1 MENNVQ
7 KLEEISS
14 QVRRD
19 IIRMTTACASGHP
32 GGSMSSTD
40 IMVTLFFNL
49 MEIAPE
55 NFSFEGN
62 GEDVFYLSIGHVSP
76 VFYSVLARRG
86 YFPVSELAS
95 FRQIGSRLQ
104 GHPCP
109 ETGLP
114 GVRIASGSLGQGL
127 AVATGHAIA
136 KKMDGDDKIVY
147 VLMGDGELEEG
158 EIWESATFASA
169 HSVDNLIAIVDWNG
183 QQIDGSCENV
193 LRGATSN
200 LPEKFSAFG
209 WQTIETDGHSIQ
221 GLIDTFAK
229 AKSMLHGG
237 KPVVILARTIMG
249 KGVDFMSGTNE
260 YHGKTLSEQQMA
272 LALSQLKET
281 LGDY

>member
-1 MENNVQ
+1 
-7 KLEEISS
+7 
-14 QVRRD
+14 
-19 IIRMTTACASGHP
+19 
-32 GGSMSSTD
+32 MSSTD
-40 IMVTLFFNL
+40 IMVTLFFNQ

-86 YFPVSELAS
+86 YFPVSELAT

-127 AVATGHAIA
+127 AVAAGHAIA
-136 KKMDGDDKIVY
+136 KKLDDDPKTVY

-158 EIWESATFASA
+158 EIWESATFTSA
-169 HSVDNLIAIVDWNG
+169 HGVDNIIAIVDWNG

-200 LPEKFSAFG
+200 LPEKFKAFG
-209 WQTIETDGHSIQ
+209 WQTLEMDGHSIPEI
-221 GLIDTFAK
+221 IDTFAK
-229 AKSMLHGG
+229 AKSMLHKG
-237 KPVVILARTIMG
+237 KPVVILAHTVMG

-260 YHGKTLSEQQMA
+260 YHGKTLSQEQMT
-272 LALSQLKET
+272 LALSQIKET